1 MIAEIIAIG
10 SELLTPFRQD
20 TNSLFLTKEL
30 NRLGV
35 DVGYKTVVGDNRAHL
50 VSVAR
55 IALNRADI
63 IIFMGGLGPTEDDI
77 TRECVAEAMRLG
89 LKRDPDIVAALYARF
104 AERRIKMH
112 ENNTKQADVI
122 MGAAVL
128 QNSNGS
134 APGQYLEGLYEGK
147 EKIVIL
153 LPGPPRELEP
163 MFTAECFDRLRVKL
177 PKRFIA
183 TRVLK
188 IAMMPES
195 ECDARVAPIYKEHN
209 AVQTTILAGAGD
221 VQLHLKAE
229 ADTQEEAQALVDDLA
244 EELEDELDDRIYSSR
259 GESLE
264 QIVGYYLQMR
274 SATLSVA
281 ESCTGGL
288 LSERITSVAGSSR
301 YFLGGA
307 VVYDNTL
314 KTSFSDV
321 PASLIKEHGAVSKE
335 VAIALANGIRKRCGS
350 TLALAITGIAGPG
363 GGTKEKPV
371 GLVYIALADG
381 KKPEVVERKFPG
393 DRDRVR
399 MYASQQALDMVR
411 RKLI

>member
-335 VAIALANGIRKRCGS
+335 VAI
-350 TLALAITGIAGPG
+350 
-363 GGTKEKPV
+363 
-371 GLVYIALADG
+371 
-381 KKPEVVERKFPG
+381 
-393 DRDRVR
+393 
-399 MYASQQALDMVR
+399 
-411 RKLI
+411 

>member
-1 MIAEIIAIG
+1 
-10 SELLTPFRQD
+10 
-20 TNSLFLTKEL
+20 
-30 NRLGV
+30 
-35 DVGYKTVVGDNRAHL
+35 
-50 VSVAR
+50 
-55 IALNRADI
+55 
-63 IIFMGGLGPTEDDI
+63 
-77 TRECVAEAMRLG
+77 
-89 LKRDPDIVAALYARF
+89 
-104 AERRIKMH
+104 
-112 ENNTKQADVI
+112 
-122 MGAAVL
+122 
-128 QNSNGS
+128 
-134 APGQYLEGLYEGK
+134 
-147 EKIVIL
+147 
-153 LPGPPRELEP
+153 
-163 MFTAECFDRLRVKL
+163 VKL